1 MKIAIIEDEALELEQ
16 LEQAVN
22 EIAAEKMP
30 EMACEVTSFATM
42 QAFDAADLQ
51 VDLLILDL
59 HLPDG
64 NGLDLARRL
73 KKERADAG
81 VIIITAYQEH
91 VYEGYEVGAFRF
103 LTKPLQK
110 EKLQG
115 AMLDYAAELR
125 AMKYLLVPTQTKQ
138 FVVPLDEIVCIE
150 SQGKRS
156 VVYLQDGQDY
166 DSKKSIAEYT
176 EDIKNKC
183 FCRVHRCFL
192 VNMKHIVRVEENEIV
207 FDMGRCHAEISRR
220 SRAEFEVRFAAFL
233 KTL

>member
-22 EIAAEKMP
+22 EIAENELP
-30 EMACEVTSFATM
+30 GMACEVTSFATI
-42 QAFDAADLQ
+42 QAFEAADLQ

-64 NGLDLARRL
+64 NGLALARRL
-73 KKERADAG
+73 KKERADTG
-81 VIIITAYQEH
+81 VIIITAYREH
-91 VYEGYEVGAFRF
+91 VCEGYEVGAFRF

-110 EKLQG
+110 EKLQN
-115 AMLDYAAELR
+115 AILDFTAEYR
-125 AMKYLLVPTQTKQ
+125 SMKYVLVPTQTKQ
-138 FVVPLDEIVCIE
+138 LVIPLNEIVCIE

-166 DSKKSIAEYT
+166 DSKKSIAEYA
-176 EDIKNKC
+176 EDIENKC
-183 FCRVHRCFL
+183 FCRVHRRFL

-207 FDMGRCHAEISRR
+207 FDMDRCHAEISRR
-220 SRAEFEVRFAAFL
+220 SRAVFETRFAAFL